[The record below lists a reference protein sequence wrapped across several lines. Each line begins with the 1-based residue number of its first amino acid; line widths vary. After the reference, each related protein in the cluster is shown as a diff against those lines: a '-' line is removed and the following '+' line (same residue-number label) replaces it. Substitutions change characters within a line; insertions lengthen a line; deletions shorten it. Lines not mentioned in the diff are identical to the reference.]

1 MALFFKDLFPDD
13 TGFFSFDVLFGE
25 EHIEINGRV
34 YKYNEIFTAFL
45 NYDMGE
51 YKKATAQGCGTDR
64 LNKMILEMPLFR
76 DFPNPGRLSGATEA
90 EYAALLEDLE
100 LLERY
105 RVFLKDT
112 GLKKDKSFIQQIAK
126 NGIGAFVADKT
137 MGASEQRTAAVSNL
151 QYLLLEDENGK
162 AALFERM
169 TFTRLLD
176 FLYTDFFKGILKSC
190 VPKQCK
196 LCGQYFLLEKGFH
209 YEYCDGVFE
218 GGQTCREIG
227 ATRSFKEKT
236 ESNDVWKLHQRA
248 YKKYYARVLK
258 KTMSKPEFTAWAD
271 FAERLRDET
280 LPAYLKVKAEGKE
293 FDLTEYSRRL
303 NER

>member
-25 EHIEINGRV
+25 AHIEINRRS
-34 YKYNEIFTAFL
+34 YKYNELFTAFL
-45 NYDMGE
+45 NYGIAE
-51 YKKATAQGCGTDR
+51 YKKAAAQGCGTDR
-64 LNKMILEMPLFR
+64 LNKMILKMPLFR
-76 DFPNPGRLSGATEA
+76 DFPNPDRLSRVTEA
-90 EYAALLEDLE
+90 AYAALLEDLE
-100 LLERY
+100 LLDRY
-105 RVFLKDT
+105 RSFLKDT
-112 GLKKDKSFIQQIAK
+112 SLKKDKNFIQQIAK
-126 NGIGAFVADKT
+126 NGMSAFVADKT
-137 MGASEQRTAAVSNL
+137 MGASEQRTAAVSEL
-151 QYLLLEDENGK
+151 QYLLLEEDNGK

-176 FLYTDFFKGILKSC
+176 FLYTDFFKGILKGF

-196 LCGQYFLLEKGFH
+196 LCGRYFLLEKGFH
-209 YEYCDGVFE
+209 FEYCDGIFE

-227 ATRSFKEKT
+227 AARSFKEKT

-271 FAERLRDET
+271 FAEKLRNET
-280 LPAYLKVKAEGKE
+280 LPAYLKTKAEKKE
-293 FDLTEYSRRL
+293 FDLSEYEAKL
-303 NER
+303 NEK

>member
-25 EHIEINGRV
+25 EHIEINRRS
-34 YKYNEIFTAFL
+34 YKYNELFTAFL
-45 NYDMGE
+45 NYDMSE

-64 LNKMILEMPLFR
+64 LNEMILEMPLFR
-76 DFPNPGRLSGATEA
+76 DFPNPDKLSGATEA

-100 LLERY
+100 LLKRY
-105 RVFLKDT
+105 RCFLKDA
-112 GLKKDKSFIQQIAK
+112 GLKKDKNFIQQIAK
-126 NGIGAFVADKT
+126 NGMSAFVADKT

-151 QYLLLEDENGK
+151 QYLILEDENGK

-176 FLYTDFFKGILKSC
+176 FLYTDFFKGILKGC

-196 LCGQYFLLEKGFH
+196 LCGRYFLLEKGFH

-227 ATRSFKEKT
+227 AARSFKEKT
-236 ESNDVWKLHQRA
+236 VSNDIWKLHQRA

-271 FAERLRDET
+271 FAETLRDET
-280 LPAYLKVKAEGKE
+280 LPAYLKAKAENKE

>member
-25 EHIEINGRV
+25 EHIEINRRS
-34 YKYNEIFTAFL
+34 YKYNELFTAFL
-45 NYDMGE
+45 NYDMSE
-51 YKKATAQGCGTDR
+51 YKKAAAQGCGTDR
-64 LNKMILEMPLFR
+64 FNEMILNMPLFQ
-76 DFPNPGRLSGATEA
+76 DFPNPDRLNSVTEQ
-90 EYAALLEDLE
+90 EYTALLEDLE

-105 RVFLKDT
+105 RSFLKDA

-126 NGIGAFVADKT
+126 NGMSAFVADKT
-137 MGASEQRTAAVSNL
+137 MGTSEQRTAAVSNL
-151 QYLLLEDENGK
+151 QYLILEDENGK

-176 FLYTDFFKGILKSC
+176 FLYTDFFKGMMKGS

-227 ATRSFKEKT
+227 AVRSFKEKT
-236 ESNDVWKLHQRA
+236 VSNDIWKLHQRA

-271 FAERLRDET
+271 FAETLRDET
-280 LPAYLKVKAEGKE
+280 LPAYLKAVSEGKK

>member
-25 EHIEINGRV
+25 EHIEINSRS
-34 YKYNEIFTAFL
+34 YKYNELFTAFL
-45 NYDMGE
+45 NYDMSE
-51 YKKATAQGCGTDR
+51 YKKAAAQCCGTDR
-64 LNKMILEMPLFR
+64 LNEMILEMPLFR
-76 DFPNPGRLSGATEA
+76 DFPNPDRLNGVTEQ

-105 RVFLKDT
+105 RSFLKDSSQ
-112 GLKKDKSFIQQIAK
+112 KKDKNFIQQIAR
-126 NGIGAFVADKT
+126 NGMGAFVADKT

-162 AALFERM
+162 AALFEHM

-176 FLYTDFFKGILKSC
+176 FLYTDFFKGILKGC

-209 YEYCDGVFE
+209 YEYCDSVFE

-227 ATRSFKEKT
+227 AARSFKEKT

-258 KTMSKPEFTAWAD
+258 KTMSKPEFNAWAD
-271 FAERLRDET
+271 FAEKLRDET
-280 LPAYLKVKAEGKE
+280 LPDYLKAKAEKKV
-293 FDLTEYSRRL
+293 FDLTEYEAKL
-303 NER
+303 NNR

>member
-25 EHIEINGRV
+25 EHIEINGRS
-34 YKYNEIFTAFL
+34 YKYNELFTAFL
-45 NYDMGE
+45 NYDMSE

-64 LNKMILEMPLFR
+64 LNEMILEMPLFR
-76 DFPNPGRLSGATEA
+76 DFPNPDKLSGATEA

-105 RVFLKDT
+105 RSFLKDA
-112 GLKKDKSFIQQIAK
+112 GLKKNKNFIQQISK
-126 NGIGAFVADKT
+126 NGMSAFVADKT
-137 MGASEQRTAAVSNL
+137 MGASESRTASVSKL

-176 FLYTDFFKGILKSC
+176 FLYTDFFKGILKGC

-227 ATRSFKEKT
+227 AARSFKEKT
-236 ESNDVWKLHQRA
+236 VSNDVWKLHQRA

-271 FAERLRDET
+271 FAETLRDET
-280 LPAYLKVKAEGKE
+280 LPAYLKAKAENKE

>member
-1 MALFFKDLFPDD
+1 
-13 TGFFSFDVLFGE
+13 
-25 EHIEINGRV
+25 
-34 YKYNEIFTAFL
+34 L
-45 NYDMGE
+45 NYDMSE
-51 YKKATAQGCGTDR
+51 YKKAAAQCCGTDR
-64 LNKMILEMPLFR
+64 LNEMILEMPLFR
-76 DFPNPGRLSGATEA
+76 DFPNPDRLNGVTEQ

-105 RVFLKDT
+105 RSFLKDSSQ
-112 GLKKDKSFIQQIAK
+112 KKDKNFIQQIAR
-126 NGIGAFVADKT
+126 NGMGAFVADKT

-176 FLYTDFFKGILKSC
+176 FLYTDFFKGILKGC

-209 YEYCDGVFE
+209 YEYCDSVFE
-218 GGQTCREIG
+218 GGQTCRELG
-227 ATRSFKEKT
+227 AARSFKEKT

-258 KTMSKPEFTAWAD
+258 KTMSKPEFTEWAD
-271 FAERLRDET
+271 FAEKLRDET
-280 LPAYLKVKAEGKE
+280 LPDYLKAKAEKKV
-293 FDLTEYSRRL
+293 FDLTEYETKL
-303 NER
+303 NNR

>member
-1 MALFFKDLFPDD
+1 MALFLKDLFPDT

-25 EHIEINGRV
+25 THIVINRRS
-34 YKYNEIFTAFL
+34 YKYNELFTAFM

-51 YKKATAQGCGTDR
+51 YKSAAAQGCGT
-64 LNKMILEMPLFR
+64 NKFNEMILEMPLFR
-76 DFPNPGRLSGATEA
+76 DFPNPGRLCNVTEQ

-100 LLERY
+100 LLDRY
-105 RVFLKDT
+105 RSFLKDT
-112 GLKKDKSFIQQIAK
+112 SLKKDKNFIQQIAK
-126 NGIGAFVADKT
+126 NGMSAFVADKT
-137 MGASEQRTAAVSNL
+137 MGASEQRTAAVSEL

-176 FLYTDFFKGILKSC
+176 FLYTDFFKGIMKSC
-190 VPKQCK
+190 VPKRCK
-196 LCGQYFLLEKGFH
+196 LCGRYFLLEKGFH
-209 YEYCDGVFE
+209 FEYCDGVFE

-227 ATRSFKEKT
+227 AARSFKEKT
-236 ESNDVWKLHQRA
+236 ESNNVWKLHQRA

-271 FAERLRDET
+271 FAEKLRDET
-280 LPAYLKVKAEGKE
+280 LPAYLKAKAEKKE
-293 FDLTEYSRRL
+293 FDLSEYEAKL

>member
-1 MALFFKDLFPDD
+1 MALFFKDLFPDN

-25 EHIEINGRV
+25 EHIEINGRS
-34 YKYNEIFTAFL
+34 YKYNELFTAFL
-45 NYDMGE
+45 NYDMAE
-51 YKKATAQGCGTDR
+51 YKKAAAQGCGTDQ
-64 LNKMILEMPLFR
+64 LNELILKMPLFR
-76 DFPNPGRLSGATEA
+76 DFPNPDRLSRVTEQ
-90 EYAALLEDLE
+90 EHDALLEDLE

-126 NGIGAFVADKT
+126 NGMDAFVADKT

-151 QYLLLEDENGK
+151 QYLLLENENGK

-176 FLYTDFFKGILKSC
+176 FLYTDFFKGIIKGC

-218 GGQTCREIG
+218 GDQTCREIG
-227 ATRSFKEKT
+227 AARSFKEKT
-236 ESNDVWKLHQRA
+236 VSNDVWKLHQRA

-271 FAERLRDET
+271 FAETLRDET
-280 LPAYLKVKAEGKE
+280 LPAYLKAKAVNKE

>member
-1 MALFFKDLFPDD
+1 MALFFKDLFPDN

-25 EHIEINGRV
+25 AHIEINRRS
-34 YKYNEIFTAFL
+34 YKYNELFTAFM

-51 YKKATAQGCGTDR
+51 YKSAAAQGCGTDK
-64 LNKMILEMPLFR
+64 LNEMILEMPLFR
-76 DFPNPGRLSGATEA
+76 DFPNPGRLNGATEA

-105 RVFLKDT
+105 RSFLKDANYR
-112 GLKKDKSFIQQIAK
+112 KDKNFIQQIAK
-126 NGIGAFVADKT
+126 NGMSAFVADKT

-176 FLYTDFFKGILKSC
+176 FLYTDFFKGVMKGC

-196 LCGQYFLLEKGFH
+196 LCGRYFLQEKGFR

-218 GGQTCREIG
+218 DGQTCREVG
-227 ATRSFKEKT
+227 AARSFKDKT
-236 ESNDVWKLHQRA
+236 ENNDVWKLHQRA
-248 YKKYYARVLK
+248 YKKYYARVMK
-258 KTMSKPEFTAWAD
+258 NTMSKAEFNEWAGG
-271 FAERLRDET
+271 AERLRDET
-280 LPAYLKVKAEGKE
+280 LPAYLKAMAEGKA
-293 FDLTEYSRRL
+293 FDLSDYTRRL
-303 NER
+303 NDR

>member
-13 TGFFSFDVLFGE
+13 TGFFQFDVLFGA
-25 EHIEINGRV
+25 EHIEINRRS
-34 YKYNEIFTAFL
+34 YKYNELFTAFL

-51 YKKATAQGCGTDR
+51 YKKAAAQGCGTGR
-64 LNKMILEMPLFR
+64 LNEMILEMPLFR
-76 DFPNPGRLSGATEA
+76 EFPNPDRLSDATEG

-105 RVFLKDT
+105 RSFLKDT
-112 GLKKDKSFIQQIAK
+112 GLKKDKNFIQQLAK
-126 NGIGAFVADKT
+126 NGMSAFVADKT
-137 MGASEQRTAAVSNL
+137 MGASEHRTAAISNL

-162 AALFERM
+162 ATLFERM

-176 FLYTDFFKGILKSC
+176 FLYTDFFKGILKGC

-196 LCGQYFLLEKGFH
+196 LCGRYFLLEKGFH

-227 ATRSFKEKT
+227 AARSFKDKT
-236 ESNDVWKLHQRA
+236 VSNDVWRLHQRA

-258 KTMSKPEFTAWAD
+258 KTMSKPEFGAWAD
-271 FAERLRDET
+271 FAEKLRDET
-280 LPAYLKVKAEGKE
+280 LPAYLKAVSEGKK